1 MRNNKIMKSAFGG
14 KTYFKVLA
22 VTFLAIASTLSL
34 TGCGTILSTSTPT
47 IVVWG
52 FQDEDVFK
60 PIIKDFQSQNKNVN
74 VTYVKKTLDA
84 NYENDAL
91 NSILSGAG
99 PDVWAIPNDWV
110 YRHKDKLA
118 AMPDTILTDKKIVAK
133 DYFSDIILKDNVLD
147 NKIYGLSPTA
157 DVLQV
162 YYNPVL
168 FDNAKT
174 AFNKANQ
181 NNEALLVQIDKI
193 FNDFPITWDEF
204 DKIIP
209 YLTAKNGTT
218 ISTAGAALG
227 SANNITNSADILSLL
242 MLQNQTKMTSDDL
255 SQATF
260 NLPVK
265 DSANKDVFA
274 GRNAMDFYS
283 SFSNPSSP
291 NYTWNAA
298 QGNDVDAFVQNKVAM
313 IFGYSNLAGYF
324 HQVYPNF
331 DFAQARVPQVGDT
344 NSIIDYAKYTTFVV
358 PSNSPQQT
366 NAWNFIAQLSTDD
379 ASTYRSAT
387 KEISSRLQ
395 EVDVTL
401 KDRGNGAPDNAQLK
415 TATDW
420 NKGRYPVE
428 LDNLFKDAI
437 NRVEA
442 KSTSSQ
448 ASLDTAAAKA
458 TEYLRRSG
466 W

>member
-1 MRNNKIMKSAFGG
+1 M
-14 KTYFKVLA
+14 KTYFKVLI
-22 VTFLAIASTLSL
+22 VSFLAIASTLSL
-34 TGCGTILSTSTPT
+34 TGCGTILSSSTPT

-74 VTYVKKTLDA
+74 VTYIKKTLDA

-118 AMPDTILTDKKIVAK
+118 PMPDTLLSSKKIVAK
-133 DYFSDIILKDNVLD
+133 DYFADIILKDNVIE
-147 NKIYGLSPTA
+147 NKIYGLSPTV
-157 DVLQV
+157 DVLQA
-162 YYNPVL
+162 YYNPTL
-168 FDNAKT
+168 FDSAKS
-174 AFNKANQ
+174 AFDKANQ
-181 NNEALLVQIDKI
+181 NNDALRTQIDKI
-193 FNDFPITWDEF
+193 FNNFPITWEEF
-204 DKIIP
+204 NKIIP
-209 YLTAKNGTT
+209 YLTAKNGAT
-218 ISTAGAALG
+218 ITTAGAAIG
-227 SANNITNSADILSLL
+227 SAGNVSDSADLLSLL
-242 MLQNQTKMTSDDL
+242 MLQNQTKITADDL

-265 DSANKDVFA
+265 NSANQDVFA
-274 GRNAMDFYS
+274 GKNALDFYT
-283 SFSNPSSP
+283 SFSNPGSAD
-291 NYTWNAA
+291 YTWNSA
-298 QGNDVDAFVQNKVAM
+298 QSNDIDAFVNGKVAM
-313 IFGYSNLAGYF
+313 IFGCSNLAGYF
-324 HQVYPNF
+324 RQVYPNF
-331 DFAQARVPQVGDT
+331 SFAQARVPQVGDT
-344 NSIIDYAKYTTFVV
+344 NSIVDFAKYTTYVV
-358 PSNSPQQT
+358 PAASPQQA
-366 NAWNFIAQLSTDD
+366 NGWNFITMLSTDD

-395 EVDVTL
+395 QTDVNL
-401 KDRGNGAPDNAQLK
+401 KDRGAGTPDAEQLK
-415 TATDW
+415 TASDW

-442 KSTSSQ
+442 KSTGSQ